1 MIKEYFKLHKEWFSK
16 KNKLETM
23 EREFTS
29 ANDFLMA
36 IKKGSNSI
44 EFNVYDFVDK
54 EKFSRYYIKLN
65 NNVGILKTQVKTLE
79 FKKKELL
86 KEIIP
91 LLENISKEL
100 SITYN
105 RKIGW
110 ELYNDTLRFI
120 TSKNYRKN
128 EVMSFIIEVTF
139 PKEKTYLI
147 LSKNEKTQKKR
158 NFIISKNDDMLNILN
173 KYLHKKFKIKKIL
186 EIGE

>member
-16 KNKLETM
+16 KNKLETT
-23 EREFTS
+23 EREFAS
-29 ANDFLMA
+29 ANDFLTA
-36 IKKGSNSI
+36 IKTGSNSI

-54 EKFSRYYIKLN
+54 EKFSNYYIKLN
-65 NNVGILKTQVKTLE
+65 NNMGILKAQVKTLK

-86 KEIIP
+86 KEITP

-105 RKIGW
+105 RKIDW

-128 EVMSFIIEVTF
+128 EVMSFIIEITF